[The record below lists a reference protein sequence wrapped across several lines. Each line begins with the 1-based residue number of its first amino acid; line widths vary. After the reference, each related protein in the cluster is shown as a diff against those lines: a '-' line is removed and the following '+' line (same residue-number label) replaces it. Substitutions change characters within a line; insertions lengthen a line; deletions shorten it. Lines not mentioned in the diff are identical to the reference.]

1 MAEQHRLIP
10 ADSPSLARYQR
21 LAKPIGVGLLV
32 LLVAWL
38 SLYTIQE
45 GHVGIVKRFGK
56 AIRQV
61 DPGIH
66 LKIPLVDG
74 VEEIE
79 VRQRKNVEELAAAT
93 ANQLPIQAAVSI
105 NWTVEKASAMDL
117 FIKYGGLEQFE
128 NRILDPKL
136 RSAAKAA
143 LAQFPADQLIRNRQA
158 AVAAIMDEMIEELE
172 DFPLTVNS
180 PQIENIALPPTYQE
194 AVLEKERARENAEQ
208 EKHTLE
214 RQRLVAL
221 QAVNSAEANATAK
234 RLEADAEAY
243 RVTAVAEA
251 EATAIR
257 LINAQLEKSPRYVDL
272 VKAKQ
277 WNGVLPQTMLAED
290 GAVLFSIREVPG
302 PERAG
307 QGTLTGRQTRGRKSL
322 MCGESLGRG
331 PADCGPYRR
340 CSAVH
345 RARCAPRSRL
355 QLNILVPVSLPLAR
369 PFLVAR
375 LPGLLTCALQGGL
388 GGGQDSGFEFQLR
401 SVLLPARPPAGAPVP
416 ASLRGTP
423 SRRPG
428 RGSAGPGWLPAW
440 PPCPRSG

>member
-1 MAEQHRLIP
+1 MAEEAPPRVPDTRPLV
-10 ADSPSLARYQR
+10 ARYQHLLPPGR
-21 LAKPIGVGLLV
+21 SSAAGLLV
-32 LLVAWL
+32 LLLAWL
-38 SLYTIQE
+38 TIYTIEE

-56 AIRQV
+56 AISQV

-66 LKIPLVDG
+66 LKIPFVDG
-74 VEEIE
+74 IEKME

-93 ANQLPIQAAVSI
+93 ANQLPIQVAVSI
-105 NWTVEKASAMDL
+105 NWTVEKPSAMAL
-117 FIKYGGLEQFE
+117 FINYGGLEQFE
-128 NRILDPKL
+128 SRILDPKL

-158 AVAAIMDEMIEELE
+158 AVAAIMEEMMRELE

-180 PQIENIALPPTYQE
+180 PQIENIALPPTYQQ

-221 QAVNSAEANATAK
+221 QAVNSAEANAAAK

-257 LINAQLEKSPRYVDL
+257 LINVQLEKSPRYVEL

-290 GAVLFSIREVPG
+290 GAVLFSIREG
-302 PERAG
+302 PDRN
-307 QGTLTGRQTRGRKSL
+307 
-322 MCGESLGRG
+322 G
-331 PADCGPYRR
+331 P
-340 CSAVH
+340 ST
-345 RARCAPRSRL
+345 AP
-355 QLNILVPVSLPLAR
+355 
-369 PFLVAR
+369 
-375 LPGLLTCALQGGL
+375 
-388 GGGQDSGFEFQLR
+388 
-401 SVLLPARPPAGAPVP
+401 
-416 ASLRGTP
+416 
-423 SRRPG
+423 
-428 RGSAGPGWLPAW
+428 
-440 PPCPRSG
+440 

>member
-1 MAEQHRLIP
+1 MAEEQRRLP
-10 ADSPSLARYQR
+10 VTSPRMERYGR
-21 LAKPIGVGLLV
+21 LAKPAAGGLLV

-38 SLYTIQE
+38 TLYTIEE

-128 NRILDPKL
+128 TRILDPKL

-158 AVAAIMDEMIEELE
+158 AVAAIMDEMLQELAA
-172 DFPLTVNS
+172 FPLTVNS

-221 QAVNSAEANATAK
+221 QAVNSAEANAAAK

-257 LINAQLEKSPRYVDL
+257 LINEQLEKSPRYVDL

-277 WNGVLPQTMLAED
+277 WDGVLPQTMLAED
-290 GAVLFSIREVPG
+290 GAVLFSIRE
-302 PERAG
+302 
-307 QGTLTGRQTRGRKSL
+307 
-322 MCGESLGRG
+322 
-331 PADCGPYRR
+331 
-340 CSAVH
+340 
-345 RARCAPRSRL
+345 
-355 QLNILVPVSLPLAR
+355 
-369 PFLVAR
+369 
-375 LPGLLTCALQGGL
+375 
-388 GGGQDSGFEFQLR
+388 GQDRNG
-401 SVLLPARPPAGAPVP
+401 
-416 ASLRGTP
+416 
-423 SRRPG
+423 PG
-428 RGSAGPGWLPAW
+428 RAP
-440 PPCPRSG
+440 